1 MNDSVNHILSYFDL
15 VSELRIR
22 VAHLCISDL
31 ATGRGHCNVFP

>member
-22 VAHLCISDL
+22 VAHQSCASLHI
-31 ATGRGHCNVFP
+31 